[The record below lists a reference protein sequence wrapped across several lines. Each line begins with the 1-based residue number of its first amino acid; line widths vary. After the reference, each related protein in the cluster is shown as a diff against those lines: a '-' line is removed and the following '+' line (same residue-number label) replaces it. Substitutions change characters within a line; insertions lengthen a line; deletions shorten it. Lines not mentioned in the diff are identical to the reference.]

1 MKTAIALIAAALTAT
16 SAHAWGDREQGVL
29 AGVVGTLILQHIHR
43 DHQQRQ
49 PQPQV
54 VIRDTPLRGFPPAPV
69 VIVQESAQI
78 MCPQGT
84 AAFYIQRFDRY
95 GRPFY
100 EFDGC
105 R

>member
-1 MKTAIALIAAALTAT
+1 MKTAIALIATALTVS
-16 SAHAWGDREQGVL
+16 SAHAWGDREQGIL
-29 AGVVGTLILQHIHR
+29 AGVVGTLVLQHIHR

-49 PQPQV
+49 SQPQV
-54 VIRDTPLRGFPPAPV
+54 VVQDQPV
-69 VIVQESAQI
+69 VVYRQPQPVIIQSSPQI

-84 AAFYIQRFDRY
+84 AAFYIQRYDRY

-105 R
+105 K

>member
-16 SAHAWGDREQGVL
+16 SAHAWGDREQGIL

-49 PQPQV
+49 PQV
-54 VIRDTPLRGFPPAPV
+54 VVQDQPV
-69 VIVQESAQI
+69 VVYRQPQPVIIQSSPQI

-84 AAFYIQRFDRY
+84 AAFYMLRYDRY
-95 GRPFY
+95 GRSFY